1 MTYGWAERDEF
12 HNYLELKMAAFY
24 GRRPQL
30 RNAAEEAGK
39 WRAWGKYLKTLP
51 PHVDIEPGE
60 IKDEE
65 TPF

>member
-12 HNYLELKMAAFY
+12 HNYLELKLAAFY

-30 RNAAEEAGK
+30 RNVSED
-39 WRAWGKYLKTLP
+39 LP

-65 TPF
+65 IPF